1 MGRSWVNASQGESM
15 KRLPFVV
22 CLSLLL
28 TTPILA
34 QSDAPRVE
42 VFGGYAHNIGNA
54 HGWNASAALNA
65 NRWFGVVADFGGL
78 TAKETEPDIEGE
90 IKAYTY
96 LFGPQFSYRGNKW
109 VTPFGRVLL
118 GAVNV
123 RATANSVN
131 QSLEASDT
139 SFSYGAGFGL
149 DVRVNRFV
157 AIRVLQADYI
167 HTRFLE
173 EGQHNGRFSFGIVLR
188 FVGN

>member
-1 MGRSWVNASQGESM
+1 MR
-15 KRLPFVV
+15 RLSFVV
-22 CLSLLL
+22 CLLLL
-28 TTPILA
+28 SSTPILA
-34 QSDAPRVE
+34 QTDAPRVE

-54 HGWNASAALNA
+54 QGWNASAAVNA

-78 TAKETEPDIEGE
+78 TAKEREQDIEGE
-90 IKAYTY
+90 ITANTY

-123 RATANSVN
+123 RAAATSVN
-131 QSLEASDT
+131 QSLEVSET

-149 DVRVNRFV
+149 DIRVNRFV

-173 EGQHNGRFSFGIVLR
+173 EGQHNGRVSFGIVLR
-188 FVGN
+188 FGGN

>member
-1 MGRSWVNASQGESM
+1 M

-22 CLSLLL
+22 CSLLL
-28 TTPILA
+28 SATPSLA
-34 QSDAPRVE
+34 QTDAPRVE
-42 VFGGYAHNIGNA
+42 VFGGYARNIGNA
-54 HGWNASAALNA
+54 QGWNASAAVNA
-65 NRWFGVVADFGGL
+65 NRWFAVVADFGGL
-78 TAKETEPDIEGE
+78 TAKETEQNTEAE

-123 RATANSVN
+123 RATANTVN

-139 SFSYGAGFGL
+139 SFSYGAGFGF
-149 DVRVNRFV
+149 DIRVNRFV
-157 AIRVLQADYI
+157 AIRALQADYI

-173 EGQHNGRFSFGIVLR
+173 EGQHNGRFSFGVVLR
-188 FVGN
+188 FGGK